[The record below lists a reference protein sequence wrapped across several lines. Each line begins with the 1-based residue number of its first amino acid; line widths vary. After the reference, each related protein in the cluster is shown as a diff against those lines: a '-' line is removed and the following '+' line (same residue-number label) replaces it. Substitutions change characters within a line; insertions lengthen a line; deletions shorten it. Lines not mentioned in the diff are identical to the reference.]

1 MRLFS
6 RKTTPVFTPFIM
18 GVLVLTISF
27 LSPARSAIFNPE
39 VFTLKNGMQVVV
51 VSNHRVPVVTHMVW
65 YKVGAMDEPPGKS
78 GLAHYFE
85 HLMFKGTDTLKPGDF
100 SKIVAANGGRENAF
114 TSQDYTG
121 YYQSVAADRLALM
134 MKIEANRMTRLVL
147 TDDVIKPE
155 RQVILEERSSRTGN
169 NPAAQLSEQVSTALY
184 MNHPYRIPIIGWAHE
199 IEGLTLTDL
208 TTFYRQWYRPNNAIL
223 VVSGDITA
231 AQVRPL
237 AEKYYGVIPA
247 KPLPKRIYWQEP
259 PLLTDRRVTLT
270 HDRVRQP
277 AWSRRYLAPSALY
290 GNVTLTYPL
299 QVLAEIL
306 SGGATS
312 RLYKALVV
320 EEKIAA
326 SAGAWYDSHAR
337 GPSIFG
343 FYVSPAPDK
352 QNSVKTAEQ
361 GVIAQIDKLIADGV
375 TDVEVKKAIIRLQA
389 SAIYARDSYRTPAHI
404 LGSALAIGM
413 SVSDV
418 EAWPER
424 IGAVTRADVNKAVAA
439 IFKDKRSLT
448 ALLLPKR
455 KSK

>member
-1 MRLFS
+1 
-6 RKTTPVFTPFIM
+6 
-18 GVLVLTISF
+18 
-27 LSPARSAIFNPE
+27 
-39 VFTLKNGMQVVV
+39 
-51 VSNHRVPVVTHMVW
+51 
-65 YKVGAMDEPPGKS
+65 
-78 GLAHYFE
+78 
-85 HLMFKGTDTLKPGDF
+85 
-100 SKIVAANGGRENAF
+100 
-114 TSQDYTG
+114 
-121 YYQSVAADRLALM
+121 
-134 MKIEANRMTRLVL
+134 
-147 TDDVIKPE
+147 
-155 RQVILEERSSRTGN
+155 
-169 NPAAQLSEQVSTALY
+169 
-184 MNHPYRIPIIGWAHE
+184 
-199 IEGLTLTDL
+199 
-208 TTFYRQWYRPNNAIL
+208 
-223 VVSGDITA
+223 
-231 AQVRPL
+231 
-237 AEKYYGVIPA
+237 
-247 KPLPKRIYWQEP
+247 
-259 PLLTDRRVTLT
+259 
-270 HDRVRQP
+270 
-277 AWSRRYLAPSALY
+277 
-290 GNVTLTYPL
+290 LTYPL

-343 FYVSPAPDK
+343 FYISPAPDK

-424 IGAVTRADVNKAVAA
+424 IGAVTKADVNKAVAA